1 MDNGPSRLGWGES
14 VGDTRAHQHEGVGMS
29 RVLLAG
35 ESWVSAVDDHKG
47 YDVFSHT
54 QVHIGCAHLLAVLR
68 AAGHQV
74 THLKSHD
81 VAQDFPLTLEG
92 LGDYDVVILS
102 DIGANSLL
110 LPPQVF
116 EEGRRAP
123 NRLKLLG
130 EWVRNGGGLMMAGGY
145 LSFQGFQAKA
155 NYHGSPIE
163 EILPVT
169 ILPSDD
175 RVEAPEGVCGVLT
188 GTSHTVTEGMD
199 EEWPY
204 LLGYQKLTAR
214 DDALVLA
221 EVEGHPLVA
230 VRQVG
235 RGRTLAFASDI
246 SPHWAPQAFMDWS
259 GYATLFDNSI
269 SWLAGER

>member
-1 MDNGPSRLGWGES
+1 
-14 VGDTRAHQHEGVGMS
+14 MS

-54 QVHIGCAHLLAVLR
+54 QVHIGCAHLLVVLR
-68 AAGHQV
+68 AAGHEV
-74 THLKSHD
+74 THMRSHD
-81 VAQDFPLTLEG
+81 VAEHFPLTLEG
-92 LGDYDVVILS
+92 LDDYDVVILS

-116 EEGRRAP
+116 EEGRRTP
-123 NRLKLLG
+123 NRLKLLK
-130 EWVRNGGGLMMAGGY
+130 EWVALGGGLLMAGGY

-163 EILPVT
+163 EILPVK

-188 GTSHTVTEGMD
+188 EMSHPVTTGMD
-199 EEWPY
+199 GEWPY
-204 LLGYQKLTAR
+204 ILGYQRLIAR

-221 EVEGHPLVA
+221 EVDGHPLVA
-230 VRQVG
+230 VRTVG
-235 RGRTLAFASDI
+235 EGRTMAFASDI
-246 SPHWAPQAFMDWS
+246 SPHWAPQEFMDWD
-259 GYATLFDNSI
+259 GYAALFDNAI
-269 SWLAGER
+269 TWLAGAR